1 MKLVYPGP
9 HLAVDVPA
17 AGLINVGQGV
27 PVEVADNEIAA
38 QLIVQGWTKA
48 RKTKEGSR

>member
-17 AGLINVGQGV
+17 AGIHAEKGV
-27 PVEVADNEIAA
+27 PVEVADKQVAE
-38 QLIVQGWTKA
+38 QLITQGWTKV
-48 RKTKEGSR
+48 RKPKEGN